1 MDHSNAF
8 TANEI
13 ERLIAG
19 SALSLLWEKLCA
31 PWSDDWWRTEDE
43 GEFEAA
49 YIERETTIATLER
62 VVLETCDTA
71 YNEIAEGVAARGALQ
86 DEIAEGRLI
95 VVFDG
100 LSLREACYLKSQLR
114 ERRRK
119 VELRYSFSALP
130 SSTEAFCQKHLG
142 VTSFSGLQ
150 NHVLRGFPA
159 DYCPDETRL
168 NIPRA
173 SGALIAVGLPDPLLH
188 RGRRGRTQ
196 VVSLQ
201 SAFTRTWAALEKIL
215 EAASDKEIVVT
226 TDHGY
231 IYTGRNY
238 ADPLWSLGGQE
249 KGRQLAQVFGGGR
262 AVDAAKIGDVQRVEW
277 RDYVFCDGNQ
287 CLVKGRWLWP
297 SSGAGEGVT
306 HGGLSLIECLVPIL
320 TIQPT
325 LAKTVA

>member
-1 MDHSNAF
+1 VGHSNTF

-19 SALSLLWEKLCA
+19 PALSLLWEKLCA

-43 GEFEAA
+43 DEFEAA
-49 YIERETTIATLER
+49 YIERETVIAELER

-114 ERRRK
+114 ERGRK
-119 VELRYSFSALP
+119 VDLRYSFSALP
-130 SSTEAFCQKHLG
+130 SSTGTFCQKHFG
-142 VTSFSGLQ
+142 IGSFSEL
-150 NHVLRGFPA
+150 HDRTLRGFPA

-201 SAFTRTWAALEKIL
+201 SAFTRTWTALEKIL

-238 ADPLWSLGGQE
+238 NDLWWSLGNTGM
-249 KGRQLAQVFGGGR
+249 GRQLAEVFRGGR
-262 AVDAAKIGDVQRVEW
+262 VVDAAKISDAQRVEW

-306 HGGLSLIECLVPIL
+306 HEGLSLIECLVPML
-320 TIQPT
+320 
-325 LAKTVA
+325 LVR